1 MGNYKGIDMKENRVD
16 TIVLGCT
23 HYPLVD
29 KVIKNIMGENITL
42 IETGDA
48 IANRLKLLSE
58 EKGHKNEGELHIN
71 VCHTGEINQ
80 AMVESILENK
90 NIEIRKCTI

>member
-1 MGNYKGIDMKENRVD
+1 MKKNSVD

-29 KVIKNIMGENITL
+29 VVIKKVMGNDITL
-42 IETGDA
+42 IETGNA

-58 EKGHKNEGELHIN
+58 EIGHKNEGTLKIS
-71 VCHTGEINQ
+71 VCFTGEINKQ
-80 AMVESILENK
+80 MIEKILENK
-90 NIEIRKCTI
+90 NIEVRKCTI